1 MIFLDTNI
9 FIEVFKGNPFVIG
22 IVQSLDSNSL
32 ALSSITEM
40 ELYYGALNKLELRR
54 IKKNLRQFDI
64 YHLTTSISATAT
76 ALIEKHSK
84 SHNLQIPDALI
95 AATAMEN
102 GSELLTLNIKDFK
115 YIDDLRLFKLPSCS
129 L

>member
-9 FIEVFKGNPFVIG
+9 FIEIFKGNPFVIG
-22 IVQSLDSNSL
+22 IVQSLESNSL

-54 IKKNLRQFDI
+54 LKKNLRHFDI
-64 YHLTTSISATAT
+64 YHLTTSISTTAT

-95 AATAMEN
+95 AAAAMEN
-102 GSELLTLNIKDFK
+102 GSELLTLNIRTFS
-115 YIDDLRLFKLPSCS
+115 I
-129 L
+129 

>member
-9 FIEVFKGNPFVIG
+9 LIEIFKGNPGIIK
-22 IVQSLDSNSL
+22 IVQGLDPTSL

-40 ELYYGALNKLELRR
+40 ELYYGALSKLELQR
-54 IKKNLRQFDI
+54 IKKNLRHFDI
-64 YHLTTSISATAT
+64 YHLTTSISTTAT
-76 ALIEKHSK
+76 ILIEKHSK

-102 GSELLTLNIKDFK
+102 GAELLTLNIKDFQ
-115 YIDDLRLFKLPSCS
+115 YIDGLRLYKLP
-129 L
+129 